1 MINRHTDLKNEP
13 FLLKPAGIEKL
24 WGGSRLND
32 DFSKNIDLD
41 NLAETWECSTH
52 PDGESIVGSG
62 SFKGKKLS
70 EVIKEFPE
78 ILGDKLKG
86 FDGLPVLVKLIDAQQ
101 DLSVQVHPDDEQA
114 RRLENTYNGKTEMW
128 YVLDAYK
135 NSKLVYGFNHSIS
148 KEVLYN
154 SIENNTINNYLQR
167 IPVKKDDIF
176 FIKAGTVHAIG
187 AGILLAEIQQNSN
200 ITYRLYDYN
209 RVDRFGNKREL
220 HVDKALEVA
229 VLKSSIVPKQP
240 LRVLKYKRGCAS
252 ELLCRCKYFQVERL
266 LVNTER
272 TRILY
277 ETASTD
283 QSFEIYLC
291 INGCGIIYFEPNHV
305 LMLFKGDCVFVP
317 ANSVKFSIHG
327 KAEFLKVSC

>member
-86 FDGLPVLVKLIDAQQ
+86 LDGLPILVKLIDAQQ

-114 RRLENTYNGKTEMW
+114 RKLENTDNGKTEMW
-128 YVLDAYK
+128 YVLDAYN

-148 KEVLYN
+148 KEVLSN
-154 SIENNTINNYLQR
+154 SIEKNTINKYLQK

-209 RVDRFGNKREL
+209 RVDRFGKKREL
-220 HVDKALEVA
+220 HIDKALEVA
-229 VLKSSIVPKQP
+229 DLKSSIVPKQP
-240 LRVLKYKRGCAS
+240 LRVLKFRKGCAS
-252 ELLCRCKYFQVERL
+252 ELLCRCQYFQVERL
-266 LVNTER
+266 IVNTER

-277 ETASTD
+277 ETASSSH
-283 QSFEIYLC
+283 SFEIYLC
-291 INGCGIIYFEPNHV
+291 INGCGIMLFEESKV
-305 LMLFKGDCVFVP
+305 LMIFKGDCIFIP
-317 ANSVKFSIHG
+317 ANSVLFKIHG
-327 KAEFLKVSC
+327 KLEFLKVYC